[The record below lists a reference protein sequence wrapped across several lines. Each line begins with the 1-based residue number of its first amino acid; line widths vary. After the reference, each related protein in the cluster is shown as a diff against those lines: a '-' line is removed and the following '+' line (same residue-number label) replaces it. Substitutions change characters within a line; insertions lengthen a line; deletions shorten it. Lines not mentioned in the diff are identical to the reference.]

1 MYYSIKCIKVF
12 LHVIFFQC
20 LTVALIRQLYANKH
34 ITAEEASRLTSSKL
48 FKMPSPPSTD
58 TLPITL
64 NTTGNSVHNGIF
76 QMTSNFYSP
85 ASSIMHSSTDTSQ
98 KVFLASTRE
107 ETSWPTSQRH
117 SNASST
123 ASLPVT
129 LKTNANS
136 VDDNVCQVSTN
147 SYGPAVYSITHNT
160 ATVDQESFP
169 ASTEANSDTV
179 LTHQCQLELQ
189 LVLELPP
196 TIMVAN
202 SIPPASHEPPP
213 TSHDPTLASHDLPPA
228 SHDPHIC
235 NTEDQHAITM
245 NITSDPLPSDQV
257 QKDDDCNSV
266 STEVA
271 DEEVMSSATTYQTQ
285 DGCHSV
291 ANEPMLNLTAPSECK
306 SSTVE
311 GMMTP

>member
-1 MYYSIKCIKVF
+1 M
-12 LHVIFFQC
+12 HVIFFQC

-48 FKMPSPPSTD
+48 FKVPSPPSTD

-85 ASSIMHSSTDTSQ
+85 ASSIMHSSTDTNQ

-147 SYGPAVYSITHNT
+147 SYGSAMPSITHDT
-160 ATVDQESFP
+160 AAMDKESFP

-179 LTHQCQLELQ
+179 LTHQCQLESQ

-202 SIPPASHEPPP
+202 SIPPASHDPLLASHEPPP

-235 NTEDQHAITM
+235 DTEDQHAMTM
-245 NITSDPLPSDQV
+245 DITSDPLPSDQV
-257 QKDDDCNSV
+257 QKDDDRNSV

-271 DEEVMSSATTYQTQ
+271 DEEVMSFATAYQSQ

>member
-1 MYYSIKCIKVF
+1 M
-12 LHVIFFQC
+12 
-20 LTVALIRQLYANKH
+20 
-34 ITAEEASRLTSSKL
+34 
-48 FKMPSPPSTD
+48 
-58 TLPITL
+58 
-64 NTTGNSVHNGIF
+64 HN
-76 QMTSNFYSP
+76 
-85 ASSIMHSSTDTSQ
+85 STDTSQ

-147 SYGPAVYSITHNT
+147 SYGSAMPSITHNT

-169 ASTEANSDTV
+169 ASTEANNDTV
-179 LTHQCQLELQ
+179 LTHQCQLESQ

-202 SIPPASHEPPP
+202 SIPPASHDPLLASHEPPP
-213 TSHDPTLASHDLPPA
+213 TSHDPIPASHDLPPV
-228 SHDPHIC
+228 SYDPHIC
-235 NTEDQHAITM
+235 DTEDQHAITM
-245 NITSDPLPSDQV
+245 DITSDPLPSDQV

-271 DEEVMSSATTYQTQ
+271 DEEVMSSATTYQSQ

-291 ANEPMLNLTAPSECK
+291 ANEPMLNLTAPSEYK

-311 GMMTP
+311 GMITP